1 MVEDMNKK
9 FVTGL
14 VVGKFCP
21 LHKGHLKVINTA
33 LDQCERVVI
42 LSYTSEN
49 FPKCSSEKRQKWLEQ
64 AVIKSADRATV
75 RVIDGR
81 AFAAQLKDDSPE
93 DKHREFCADY
103 LLNNLD
109 TTVQAVFTSED
120 YGDGFADFLS
130 LYFTANLLNPMSV
143 KHVMVDRERKEF
155 PISGTQLRESVMY
168 IDKFVP
174 WFVSKDF
181 VRKVLFLGGE
191 STGKTTL
198 VNALGDSR
206 HNVLEFGRW
215 LFDKREGK
223 LQYEDMAYIA
233 KCQLE
238 AEHYKAASLLMS
250 EFLYCDTSPLTT
262 KFYSEEWFGRTAPE
276 LEDMVHESESAYYKV
291 FLCAPDF
298 PMVQDGTRQDE
309 KFRSKG
315 HEYYLNALNGKPY
328 TLLTDS
334 IEERIAKVKAELF

>member
-1 MVEDMNKK
+1 
-9 FVTGL
+9 
-14 VVGKFCP
+14 
-21 LHKGHLKVINTA
+21 
-33 LDQCERVVI
+33 
-42 LSYTSEN
+42 
-49 FPKCSSEKRQKWLEQ
+49 LEQ
-64 AVIKSADRATV
+64 AVAEFADRVTV

-81 AFAAQLKDDSPE
+81 AFAIKLKDDSPE
-93 DKHREFCADY
+93 NDHRKFCADY
-103 LLNNLD
+103 LLNVLD

-130 LYFTANLLNPMSV
+130 LYFSANLLSPMSV

-174 WFVSKDF
+174 WYVSQDF

-198 VNALGDSR
+198 VNALGDAR
-206 HNVLEFGRW
+206 HTVSEFGRL
-215 LFDKREGK
+215 LFDQRKGK
-223 LQYEDMAYIA
+223 LYYEDMAYIA

-238 AEHYKAASLLMS
+238 AEFYKSGSLLMS

-276 LEDMVHESESAYYKV
+276 LEDMVYESESAYYKV

-309 KFRSKG
+309 KFRMSG
-315 HEYYLNALNGKPY
+315 HEFFVKELGYAGVEYI
-328 TLLTDS
+328 LLTGS
-334 IEERIAKVKAELF
+334 VEERIAKVKAELF